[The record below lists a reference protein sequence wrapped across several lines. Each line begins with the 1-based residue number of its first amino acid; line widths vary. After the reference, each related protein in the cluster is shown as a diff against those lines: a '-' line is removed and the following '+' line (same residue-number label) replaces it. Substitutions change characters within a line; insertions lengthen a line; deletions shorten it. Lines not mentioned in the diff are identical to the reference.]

1 MFSTQKLQGKRHA
14 IIKFKWLG
22 LMNSLKKGPLVENC
36 PAIFVFR
43 SERESLATC
52 FSSRVLAEEDRH
64 IPCSGIISSGLDL
77 N

>member
-43 SERESLATC
+43 SERERVSPLVFLLR
-52 FSSRVLAEEDRH
+52 FSQRRIVIFRAV
-64 IPCSGIISSGLDL
+64 GLYL
-77 N
+77 LVWT